1 MQHPAVPELAHT
13 TARPI
18 HWLATA
24 AALAAVVAGSAFLQP
39 DSATAAQTDAKPH
52 SRAAAGAPAPTPAPD
67 PASVDFPLDCGTVKP
82 VVKKKASGDLDG
94 DGRAET
100 VAVVHCQAGSGT
112 PPDGVYV
119 ITRTSAGKPR
129 VVATLVDPKERVNV
143 SDFAVR
149 DGAVSAT
156 LLSYSSLDV
165 PRCCPDLHSS
175 AGWRWKD
182 GAFERTVH
190 GEDKPAEAR
199 SV

>member
-13 TARPI
+13 TTRPV

-39 DSATAAQTDAKPH
+39 DPATAAQSGPQPPGRT
-52 SRAAAGAPAPTPAPD
+52 AAGAPAPAPAPD
-67 PASVDFPLDCGTVKP
+67 PASVEFPLDCGTVEP
-82 VVKKKASGDLDG
+82 VVKKKATGDLDG

-100 VAVVHCQAGSGT
+100 VAVVHCRAGSGT

-119 ITRTSAGKPR
+119 LTRPEAGKPR
-129 VVATLVDPKERVNV
+129 VVATLVDPKDRLNV

-149 DGAVSAT
+149 DGAVTAT
-156 LLSYSSLDV
+156 LLGYSSLDV
-165 PRCCPDLHSS
+165 PRCCPDRED
-175 AGWRWKD
+175 AAKWQWKD
-182 GAFERTVH
+182 GTFERTT
-190 GEDKPAEAR
+190 PAGAR